1 MTQEKLNST
10 NNHSSEPRV
19 QRRKPKLGEGK
30 PACLH
35 YTADSRR
42 PQSYPWLAARCSQVR
57 EFDVSF
63 PSPAPTP
70 PTLTSCS
77 AGSSSLCSSWS
88 HFFSAPGFLFLCRLS
103 SMESLPQPFPS
114 LALSST
120 PFLFPESWNLKLRGY
135 GLQQP
140 LLMLSVADVQKPQ
153 PRMTVSGSLEITWSD
168 TLISTAPVGENPRYL
183 MLHYLTVIFLYIH
196 LCPRYL

>member
-1 MTQEKLNST
+1 
-10 NNHSSEPRV
+10 
-19 QRRKPKLGEGK
+19 
-30 PACLH
+30 
-35 YTADSRR
+35 
-42 PQSYPWLAARCSQVR
+42 
-57 EFDVSF
+57 
-63 PSPAPTP
+63 
-70 PTLTSCS
+70 
-77 AGSSSLCSSWS
+77 
-88 HFFSAPGFLFLCRLS
+88 
-103 SMESLPQPFPS
+103 MESWPQPFPS

-120 PFLFPESWNLKLRGY
+120 LFLFPESWNLKLRGY